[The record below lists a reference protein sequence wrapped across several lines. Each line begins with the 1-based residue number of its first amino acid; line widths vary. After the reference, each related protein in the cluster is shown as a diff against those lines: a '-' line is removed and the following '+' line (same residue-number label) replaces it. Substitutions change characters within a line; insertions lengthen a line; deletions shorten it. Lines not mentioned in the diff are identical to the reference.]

1 MTGANSRDADRL
13 RVMSIQHEG
22 STDSLFAAMPPLEA
36 KEALFAFIAG
46 CVREDDKE
54 DMPK

>member
-13 RVMSIQHEG
+13 RVSSIQPEG
-22 STDSLFAAMPPLEA
+22 STDSLFAVMPPLEA